1 MKVRLIHFLLLFI
14 SCNFSA
20 QEKYCKCEKFES
32 LVDCKKHIFSN
43 AASIHW
49 EYNCEKGKIIFEN
62 KKVKKKLFEI
72 ETDFMDRIGYQFANE
87 YENKFLFT
95 YKWISGCCEPFGYY
109 LHDKNT
115 GNLVQK
121 IEKGIAFSEN
131 NKIPYLVY
139 LSSDYNKLI
148 LLNIDTFKTIQFT
161 LPKNKIVNTIKN
173 SDEPIAEFLFEDNQF
188 EIHYFKTTLKYFEN
202 NKWLKKKIMIKLN

>member
-1 MKVRLIHFLLLFI
+1 MKVRLIHLLLLFI

-20 QEKYCKCEKFES
+20 QEKYCNCEKFES

-49 EYNCEKGKIIFEN
+49 EYNCDKGKIIFEN

-95 YKWISGCCEPFGYY
+95 
-109 LHDKNT
+109 
-115 GNLVQK
+115 
-121 IEKGIAFSEN
+121 
-131 NKIPYLVY
+131 
-139 LSSDYNKLI
+139 
-148 LLNIDTFKTIQFT
+148 
-161 LPKNKIVNTIKN
+161 
-173 SDEPIAEFLFEDNQF
+173 
-188 EIHYFKTTLKYFEN
+188 
-202 NKWLKKKIMIKLN
+202 